1 MTTLNYTVRF
11 QKTVLASLIGFCIS
25 QP

>member
-11 QKTVLASLIGFCIS
+11 QKTVLATLIGLCIS
-25 QP
+25 